1 MVQLRIAD
9 GLWPCVRQM
18 HSFIWLGKETM
29 ESLVSLIGIYYLTE
43 YLLEGCADVPDALAY
58 IRDRKLTTLG
68 DLVVFVTWWNS
79 LYMAQIIS
87 IWEWQ

>member
-1 MVQLRIAD
+1 MAGERD
-9 GLWPCVRQM
+9 YGE
-18 HSFIWLGKETM
+18 LGF
-29 ESLVSLIGIYYLTE
+29 V
-43 YLLEGCADVPDALAY
+43 D
-58 IRDRKLTTLG
+58 RDRKLTTLG